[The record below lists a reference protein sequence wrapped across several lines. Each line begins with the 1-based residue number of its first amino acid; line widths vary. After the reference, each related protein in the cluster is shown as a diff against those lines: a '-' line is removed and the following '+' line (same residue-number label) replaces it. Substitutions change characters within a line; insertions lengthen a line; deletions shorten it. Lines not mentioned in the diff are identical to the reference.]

1 MEESKKAQ
9 LSQKIISLIDESV
22 RRAITAMIVEHRKI
36 TDDAYKQTVAR
47 LEALE
52 AIKASLEDSIAK
64 LEAMREEGR
73 IQGKSKSIIRYSAPG
88 IRVDPEQ
95 MFEAVCQSLEAHIAA
110 DQQEVNEMERAL
122 GYIADDLY
130 FPVIQ
135 ERYFSG
141 KTDEEISV
149 KLNCDVSTVRRN
161 RGRLVR
167 KLSIRL
173 YGSQAIEKL

>member
-22 RRAITAMIVEHRKI
+22 RRAMTAMIVEHRKI

-47 LEALE
+47 LEALG
-52 AIKASLEDSIAK
+52 AIKASLKDSMAK
-64 LEAMREEGR
+64 LEGMRKER
-73 IQGKSKSIIRYSAPG
+73 QLQGKSKSIIRYSAPG
-88 IRVDPEQ
+88 IRVDPEE

-110 DQQEVNEMERAL
+110 DQQEVSEMERAL
-122 GYIADDLY
+122 DYISGDLY

-135 ERYFSG
+135 ERYFNG
-141 KTDEEISV
+141 KTDEEISAQ
-149 KLNCDVSTVRRN
+149 LNCDVSTVRRN

-167 KLSIRL
+167 RLSIRL
-173 YGSQAIEKL
+173 YGAQAIEKI